1 MGTYYELKISIN
13 PDVADIVSEVCFDK
27 FDCKGVITEEET
39 YKNLELVSR
48 NDTTLKAFLNSANP
62 RQIDLVLRQLK
73 RDFINRGLKEE
84 EFGSLEFSL
93 DEKEDED
100 WSRKWK
106 EHWDVTHV
114 GKNLSI
120 VPSWLEYTPKSKDEI
135 IIKLDPGSA
144 FGTGTHPTTQL
155 CMLAMQKYLQP
166 YSNFADIGTG
176 SGILS
181 IYAKKMGAS
190 YVYGCDNDTSVI
202 QVAREN
208 ATKNNVSCIFQPNTA
223 DKITEHFDFICAN
236 ILHNVLIE
244 IMPDLEK
251 LMVYNSRLVL
261 SGILTEKKRLVENEV
276 KNCKLD
282 IIDEIVMGDW
292 TAIVASK

>member
-13 PDVADIVSEVCFDK
+13 PDVADIVSEICFDK

-39 YKNLELVSR
+39 YKNLELVSK
-48 NDTTLKAFLNSANP
+48 NDTVLKAFLNSANP
-62 RQIDLVLRQLK
+62 RQIDIVLRQLK

-93 DEKEDED
+93 EEKEDED
-100 WSRKWK
+100 WSKKWK

-120 VPSWLEYTPKSKDEI
+120 VPSWLEYTPQNKDEI

-190 YVYGCDNDTSVI
+190 YVYGCDNDNSVI

-208 ATKNNVSCIFQPNTA
+208 ASKNNVSCVFQPNTA

-236 ILHNVLIE
+236 ILHNVLVE

-261 SGILTEKKRLVENEV
+261 SGILTEKKRLVEDEV

-292 TAIVASK
+292 TAIVAGK

>member
-13 PDVADIVSEVCFDK
+13 PDVADIVSEICFDK

-39 YKNLELVSR
+39 YKNLELISK
-48 NDTTLKAFLNSANP
+48 NDTVLKAFLNSANP
-62 RQIDLVLRQLK
+62 RQIDIVLRQLK

-120 VPSWLEYTPKSKDEI
+120 VPSWLEYTPQNKDEI

-190 YVYGCDNDTSVI
+190 YVYGCDNDNSVI

-208 ATKNNVSCIFQPNTA
+208 ASKNNVSCVFQPNTA

-292 TAIVASK
+292 TAIVAGK

>member
-1 MGTYYELKISIN
+1 MGTYYELKININ

-39 YKNLELVSR
+39 YKNLELVSK
-48 NDTTLKAFLNSANP
+48 NDTVLKAFLNSANP
-62 RQIDLVLRQLK
+62 KQIDIVLRQLK

-84 EFGSLEFSL
+84 EFGSLAFSR
-93 DEKEDED
+93 DEKDED
-100 WSRKWK
+100 WSKKWK

-190 YVYGCDNDTSVI
+190 YVYGCDNANSVI
-202 QVAREN
+202 QVAKEN
-208 ATKNNVSCIFQPNTA
+208 AVKNNVSCIFQPNTA
-223 DKITEHFDFICAN
+223 DQITEHFDFICAN

-292 TAIVASK
+292 AAIVAGK